1 MSIDNLILDKA
12 VLHALFWWQN
22 NEYNFVQSFKRAR
35 LNYLGSSNPDQ
46 AFIDLFHEFST
57 VYGVRRCLNA
67 GEDAEIDYVKR
78 CFGNNGLISRLK
90 TSKHPEIIGSNID
103 AFIDSITDLTHDAS
117 ARSLVSKTAFIC
129 YPSKVPLYDAYV
141 VKALNSVSTEKV
153 NSYRD
158 YIASFYKFS
167 NSVKTEINSKRK
179 LPKEFKE
186 IKELSTLV
194 DDEKLFQLRVTDK
207 YLWLIGLEVLKHK
220 SK

>member
-35 LNYLGSSNPDQ
+35 LNYSRNSKPDQ

-57 VYGVRRCLNA
+57 SYGVRRCLNA
-67 GEDAEIDYVKR
+67 GENAEINYIKR
-78 CFGNNGLISRLK
+78 CFGKNGLIACLK
-90 TSKHPEIIGSNID
+90 TIKQPENIGRIID
-103 AFIDSITDLTHDAS
+103 EFIESITDLTHDAS

-141 VKALNSVSTEKV
+141 VKALNSVSSEKV

-158 YIASFYKFS
+158 YISNFYKFS
-167 NSVKTEINSKRK
+167 NSAKTEISSKRK

-186 IKELSTLV
+186 IIELSTLV
-194 DDEKLFQLRVTDK
+194 DDEDLFQLRVTDK
-207 YLWLIGLEVLKHK
+207 YLWLIGLDHK
-220 SK
+220 NKTQ